1 MFQGDGIPVSP
12 LSGPSAQ
19 LNTLLSKGPSI
30 GASREPLDVLDI
42 PSISMPMSE
51 GSDPSEA
58 FNSLQSPSPDT
69 AAHALEDSEANDN
82 ALPERTPRLSPSNV
96 RDLWL

>member
-12 LSGPSAQ
+12 LPGPSAQ
-19 LNTLLSKGPSI
+19 LNTPLSKGPSI
-30 GASREPLDVLDI
+30 GAPREPLDVSDI

-58 FNSLQSPSPDT
+58 FDSLQSPSPDT
-69 AAHALEDSEANDN
+69 AAHDLEDPEANDN